1 MGSQVKKL
9 STYSFRVGFRCSSLS
24 NPTYEKFYLCNFI
37 FVNLWEFINPSPCL
51 FVFVLHRGIYPADRA
66 AKAAINLKIELA
78 PGTGD
83 DTFLAHLHGAIPKAL
98 DSFKPD
104 MVLYNAGT
112 DILINDRLG
121 ALNITREGV
130 ISRDEM
136 VWKECRER
144 QIPILMVT
152 SGGYQSITGRIVADS
167 IINLQSKGFLK

>member
-1 MGSQVKKL
+1 M
-9 STYSFRVGFRCSSLS
+9 
-24 NPTYEKFYLCNFI
+24 
-37 FVNLWEFINPSPCL
+37 SPY
-51 FVFVLHRGIYPADRA
+51 RGIYPADRE

-83 DTFLAHLHGAIPKAL
+83 DTFLAHLRDAIPRAL
-98 DSFKPD
+98 AAFKPD

-130 ISRDEM
+130 ITRDEI
-136 VWKECRER
+136 VWEECRDKG
-144 QIPILMVT
+144 IPILMVT

-167 IINLQSKGFLK
+167 IINLQSKGLLK